1 MAVSTIK
8 FGVNTISTN
17 NGIVKELKVTAP
29 DGSKY
34 SKILKAISDKY
45 TWKQLESKDYVKPS
59 SGVTNIFIYIKSD
72 VGTLP
77 LGKITRKMLADWYKM
92 EKKPYKNSL
101 GKMVDA

>member
-29 DGSKY
+29 DGAKY

-72 VGTLP
+72 VGVLP

-92 EKKPYKNSL
+92 EKKPYRNSL

>member
-1 MAVSTIK
+1 MSTIK
-8 FGVNTISTN
+8 FGTNIINTNRGTI
-17 NGIVKELKVTAP
+17 KELKVTAP

-45 TWKQLESKDYVKPS
+45 TWKQLEAKNYVKAT
-59 SGVTNIFIYIKSD
+59 SGVTNIYIYIKSD

-92 EKKPYKNSL
+92 QNKPYRNSL
-101 GKMVDA
+101 GKIVE